1 MTSRGTP
8 GTLAGLVRLVR
19 PIRLVAL
26 VAPGLGLV
34 LAGLPGDAGAQL
46 ADPVRTGATTA
57 GGEAPATRSEVPVRI
72 ALQAGHWRASEAP
85 DELARLRSNGTMGG
99 GRHEWEVTLEI
110 ARHAAG
116 LLEARGYEVE
126 ILPTTIPPGY
136 RADLFI
142 AIHADG
148 FHSPAASGFS
158 VAAPRRDATG
168 QGQAFAD
175 VLAGHYRAASGLRHR
190 VATRRMQGYYAFNA
204 RRYRHALDPRTP
216 AVILEAGFLTSPADR
231 EILFHA
237 PDRLAQGIAAA
248 VEEFLPLAP
257 RLPNE
262 RPAVVPVATEPLT
275 DR

>member
-1 MTSRGTP
+1 MV
-8 GTLAGLVRLVR
+8 GLVGFVGFA
-19 PIRLVAL
+19 AL
-26 VAPGLGLV
+26 GFV
-34 LAGLPGDAGAQL
+34 LAGVPGDARAQL
-46 ADPVRTGATTA
+46 SGPALAGATTA
-57 GGEAPATRSEVPVRI
+57 SPETPESRSNAPVRI

-99 GRHEWEVTLEI
+99 GRHEWEITLEI
-110 ARHAAG
+110 ARHAAE
-116 LLEARGYEVE
+116 LLAARGYEVE
-126 ILPTTIPPGY
+126 VLPTTVPPGY

-175 VLAGHYRAASGLRHR
+175 LLAGHYRAASGLRHR

-216 AVILEAGFLTSPADR
+216 AVILEAGFLTSPSDR

-248 VEEFLPLAP
+248 VEEFLPLAH
-257 RLPNE
+257 RLPNA
-262 RPAVVPVATEPLT
+262 RPAAVPVTTEPLT

>member
-1 MTSRGTP
+1 VTP
-8 GTLAGLVRLVR
+8 GRTAGAMASPVR
-19 PIRLVAL
+19 IFAL
-26 VAPGLGLV
+26 VALGLV
-34 LAGLPGDAGAQL
+34 LVGRPGDAGAQP
-46 ADPVRTGATTA
+46 AARDRAGVTTA
-57 GGEAPATRSEVPVRI
+57 SPETPATRSAAPVRI
-72 ALQAGHWRASEAP
+72 ALQAGHWRAAEAP
-85 DELARLRSNGTMGG
+85 EELARLRSNGTMGG

-110 ARHAAG
+110 ARQAAG

-126 ILPTTIPPGY
+126 ILPTTVPPGY

-168 QGQAFAD
+168 QGQVFAD
-175 VLAGHYRAASGLRHR
+175 LLAGHYRAASGLRHR
-190 VATRRMQGYYAFNA
+190 VATRRMQGYYAFNS
-204 RRYRHALDPRTP
+204 RRYRHALDPLTP

-231 EILFHA
+231 EILVHA

-257 RLPNE
+257 ELVRGNP
-262 RPAVVPVATEPLT
+262 
-275 DR
+275 